1 MVGRDWIGFGELRRL
16 CANINPPLP
25 QWKNAPDL
33 LYSNFSFLRLKQ
45 KKSREFYMD
54 AFLER
59 SKYLT

>member
-1 MVGRDWIGFGELRRL
+1 MGLENRRL

-33 LYSNFSFLRLKQ
+33 LIPTFSFYVLNK